1 MQRLVSHGHNFL
13 QIPDY
18 TLQQVVILL
27 DAIEKHEAANRAS
40 FLTDL
45 AAAIGGVLGG
55 SEMFSEH
62 LEDMTDIQFE
72 DG

>member
-1 MQRLVSHGHNFL
+1 MVSHGHRF
-13 QIPDY
+13 QEIPDY

-27 DAIEKHEAANRAS
+27 DAIEKTEAADRTS

-55 SEMFSEH
+55 SEMFADH
-62 LEDMTDIQFE
+62 LEDISNAQYE
-72 DG
+72 DS